1 MQYDASYWVLL
12 RQIARGTRSN
22 RAAVEDY
29 VVGADVEVLRQV
41 EVHRLD
47 VIVERLV
54 AGYAPIAL
62 SKARILVHDTIHID
76 LLQEVCLQPLLD
88 EVDILG
94 VTMADNDGVL
104 GIAIDEKNLKLAS
117 TLAMQEQVVRVHGE
131 ARNWR
136 LKENLRNESLS
147 HFC

>member
-1 MQYDASYWVLL
+1 MLL
-12 RQIARGTRSN
+12 SQVARGTRPD
-22 RAAVEDY
+22 RAAIEDDL
-29 VVGADVEVLRQV
+29 VGADVEVLSQV
-41 EVHRLD
+41 EVNRLD

-62 SKARILVHDTIHID
+62 SKARILIHDTIYIN
-76 LLQEVCLQPLLD
+76 LLQEVCLQPLLNQI
-88 EVDILG
+88 DILS
-94 VTMADNDGVL
+94 VSVADHDGVL
-104 GIAIDEKNLKLAS
+104 GVAIDEKNLKLAS

-136 LKENLRNESLS
+136 LEENLRNKSLS

>member
-1 MQYDASYWVLL
+1 MKYNASYWVLL
-12 RQIARGTRSN
+12 SQIARGTRPD

-29 VVGADVEVLRQV
+29 VVGADVEVLGQV
-41 EVHRLD
+41 EVHRLN

-54 AGYAPIAL
+54 ARYAPIAL

-94 VTMADNDGVL
+94 VPVADHDGVL
-104 GIAIDEKNLKLAS
+104 GVAIDEKNLKLAT
-117 TLAMQEQVVRVHGE
+117 TLAMQKQVVRVHGE